1 MRNLLNKSLILWLF
15 MVVSCSAKIEYRPP
29 DSTYRN
35 VEYGKP
41 YVIRGVTY
49 YPMTRVDRFVQTGIA
64 SWYGTEEHGKPTAS
78 GEPFDMYAMTAAHK
92 TLPLG
97 SYVLVENLE
106 NKKKLIVRINDRGP
120 FIRGRVID
128 LSYSAAKKI
137 GIAESGLAKVRVT
150 LLSENPNYYVA
161 HGKRVDI
168 NKGSFAIQIGSF
180 SNYLNASNLAS
191 NVDRGQIKGV
201 EINGNRY
208 YRVWITGFNDRR
220 KAEKYLEKIMMTF
233 PDAFVIAQE

>member
-1 MRNLLNKSLILWLF
+1 

-41 YVIRGVTY
+41 YIIRGVTY

-64 SWYGTEEHGKPTAS
+64 SWYGSEEHGSPTSS
-78 GEPFDMYAMTAAHK
+78 GETYDMYAMTAAHK

-106 NKKKLIVRINDRGP
+106 NRKKVIVRVNDRGP
-120 FIRGRVID
+120 FIRGRIID
-128 LSYSAAKKI
+128 LSYTAAKKI
-137 GIAESGLAKVRVT
+137 DIDQRGLAKVRVT
-150 LLSENPNYYVA
+150 LLSENPNYYMA
-161 HGKRVDI
+161 HGERIDI
-168 NKGSFAIQIGSF
+168 NKGNFAIQIGSF
-180 SNYLNASNLAS
+180 SNYMNATNLA
-191 NVDRGQIKGV
+191 NRVKNGQIKSV
-201 EINGNRY
+201 NINDSKY
-208 YRVWITGFNDRR
+208 YRVWVTGFNDRR
-220 KAEKYLEKIMMTF
+220 KAEDYLKNIMGTF